1 MLPMKP
7 YEGESKKVLKDLT
20 VNEINS
26 MIAQTEELEAKKQ
39 LSKRVE
45 RILDAKYDAADID
58 EVLSKATALNTMQK
72 KIVNDFLTE
81 YQDLFD
87 GTLG

>member
-1 MLPMKP
+1 MKP